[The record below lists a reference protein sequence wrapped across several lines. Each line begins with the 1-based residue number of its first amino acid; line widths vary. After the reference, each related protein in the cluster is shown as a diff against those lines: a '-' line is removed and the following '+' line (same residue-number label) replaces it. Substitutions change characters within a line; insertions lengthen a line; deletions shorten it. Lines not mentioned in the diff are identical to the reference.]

1 MDPEED
7 MFFELFGAC
16 SVQLYGFMVFL
27 VALFMEQLGR
37 STGYVHGRSENNSV
51 SCHVIGPMHSTAPV
65 YS

>member
-1 MDPEED
+1 MDLEED

-16 SVQLYGFMVFL
+16 IVQLYGSMVCL

-37 STGYVHGRSENNSV
+37 SMGYVHGRSENNSV
-51 SCHVIGPMHSTAPV
+51 SCHVTGPMHSTAPV